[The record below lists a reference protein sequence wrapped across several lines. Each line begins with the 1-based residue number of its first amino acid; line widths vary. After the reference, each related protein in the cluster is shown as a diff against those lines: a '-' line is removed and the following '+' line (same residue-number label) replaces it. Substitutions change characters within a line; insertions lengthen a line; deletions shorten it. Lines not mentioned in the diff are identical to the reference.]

1 MDKKEIHGRLRR
13 SLEFKQLWSW
23 FLVTTVILSLILLF
37 AAWRNPGEGNGIAAA
52 VYGLF
57 IAPYLIFCTIRT
69 VNIFRKAERYTL
81 CQATLSQPHGGLI
94 RDTMYFTALVI
105 DPDTG
110 EKFFAD
116 THAIFFTRGICKPL
130 MEDYANTTVTLACNR
145 DTGMVVVIG

>member
-1 MDKKEIHGRLRR
+1 MDKKEIHARLRS

-23 FLVTTVILSLILLF
+23 FIVTAVILSLFLLF
-37 AAWRNPGEGNGIAAA
+37 AVWRNPEAGKGIAAI

-69 VNIFRKAERYTL
+69 VNIFRKADRYAF
-81 CQATLSQPHGGLI
+81 CKATLSQPHGGLI
-94 RDTMYFTALVI
+94 RDTMYFTALAV

-116 THAIFFTRGICKPL
+116 THAIFFTRGICQPL

>member
-1 MDKKEIHGRLRR
+1 MDRKQIHARLRR
-13 SLEFKQLWSW
+13 SLEFKQLWSY
-23 FLVTTVILSLILLF
+23 FIITAVILSLFLLF
-37 AAWRNPGEGNGIAAA
+37 AVWRNPGEGMGLAAT

-69 VNIFRKAERYTL
+69 VSIFRKAERYAF
-81 CQATLSQPHGGLI
+81 CKATLSQPHGGLL
-94 RDTMYFTALVI
+94 RDTMYFTALVV

-116 THAIFFTRGICKPL
+116 THAIFFTRGMFQPL
-130 MEDYANTTVTLACNR
+130 MEDYANTTVTLAVNR

>member
-1 MDKKEIHGRLRR
+1 MKKKQIHARLRS
-13 SLEFKQLWSW
+13 SLEFKQLWGY
-23 FLVTTVILSLILLF
+23 FLITAVILSLFLLF
-37 AAWRNPGEGNGIAAA
+37 AVWRNPGEGMGLAAT

-69 VNIFRKAERYTL
+69 VSIFRRAEHYTF
-81 CQATLSQPHGGLI
+81 CKATLSQPHGGLL
-94 RDTMYFTALVI
+94 RDTMYFTALVV

-116 THAIFFTRGICKPL
+116 THTIFFTRGMFQPL
-130 MEDYANTTVTLACNR
+130 MEDYANTTVTLAVNR

>member
-1 MDKKEIHGRLRR
+1 MKKKEIHTQLRS
-13 SLEFKQLWSW
+13 SLEFKALWNY
-23 FLVTTVILSLILLF
+23 FIITAVILSLFLLF
-37 AAWRNPGEGNGIAAA
+37 AVWRNPGEGTGIAAII
-52 VYGLF
+52 YGVM

-69 VNIFRKAERYTL
+69 YNIFRNAEQYAF
-81 CQATLSQPHGGLI
+81 CKATLSQPHGGLM
-94 RDTMYFTALVI
+94 RDTIYFTALAI

-116 THAIFFTRGICKPL
+116 THAIFFSRGICQPL

>member
-1 MDKKEIHGRLRR
+1 MDKKEIHARLRS
-13 SLEFKQLWSW
+13 SLEFKQLWSY
-23 FLVTTVILSLILLF
+23 FLITTVILSLFLLF
-37 AAWRNPGEGNGIAAA
+37 AAWRNPGEGNGIAAT

-69 VNIFRKAERYTL
+69 FNIFRRVERYAF
-81 CQATLSQPHGGLI
+81 CRATLSQPHGGLI

-116 THAIFFTRGICKPL
+116 THAIFFTRGICQPL
-130 MEDYANTTVTLACNR
+130 MEDYANTTVTLAVNR

>member
-1 MDKKEIHGRLRR
+1 MDKKEIHARLRS

-23 FLVTTVILSLILLF
+23 FIVTAVILSLFLLF
-37 AAWRNPGEGNGIAAA
+37 AVWRNPGEGNGIAAI

-69 VNIFRKAERYTL
+69 VSIFRKADRYAF
-81 CQATLSQPHGGLI
+81 CKATLSQPHGGLI
-94 RDTMYFTALVI
+94 RDTMYFTALAV

-110 EKFFAD
+110 EKFFVD
-116 THAIFFTRGICKPL
+116 THAIFFTRGICQPL